1 MKAMVV
7 FELQPNNTFKAV
19 TVFQATP
26 GKLFGKTLP
35 GGRFREENV
44 AAIIAAAK
52 PPMIHGHTGQLG
64 TMEDWIEW
72 ALGAMFNGYKTTARV
87 VPEKTI
93 QMLYEREVL
102 NVEPQPMT
110 RPDLRTN
117 PWTSPLHGS
126 MRAPRTPERL
136 TLRVIA
142 SGSVDTRSLVGLGSR
157 ATEDA
162 RLHISTDQYVKRA
175 ARFRA

>member
-1 MKAMVV
+1 MKAMLVA
-7 FELQPNNTFKAV
+7 ELQPNNTFKAV

-35 GGRFREENV
+35 GDPIREKNV
-44 AAIIAAAK
+44 AEILRTAGR
-52 PPMIHGHTGQLG
+52 PMLNGYTGELG

-102 NVEPQPMT
+102 NVEPQPMI
-110 RPDLRTN
+110 RPDLRPTLDM
-117 PWTSPLHGS
+117 PALQG
-126 MRAPRTPERL
+126 RKRTPVRP
-136 TLRVIA
+136 
-142 SGSVDTRSLVGLGSR
+142 
-157 ATEDA
+157 
-162 RLHISTDQYVKRA
+162 
-175 ARFRA
+175 